1 MKSNENFDYNF
12 FIKIICVIAALAL
25 VFVIAVTLVSLITR
39 DAPVKTNGDNAE
51 TFVFA
56 DSESNPAQPPD
67 TEAESDTYTE
77 PPVTEK
83 VPETEAETVA
93 DTESET
99 ETSSDEP
106 FASPTVLGKTD
117 DAGDDYIEKL
127 TFLGDSTTYGL
138 KAYKMLAGG
147 KNTKQVWTSSSASLS
162 LNKIL
167 EKKIVY
173 PDTGKEMTIAE
184 AAEKAK
190 PEYLVITLGVEGVTF
205 LDEEGFKEQYT
216 ALVEAV
222 KNASPD
228 TKIILQSIFPV
239 NSETFSNPDK
249 LNNDLID
256 KANGWVLEIAEN
268 TGVHYLDTQSV
279 LKSAD
284 GGLDKKYDN
293 GGNGINLNDTGF
305 GVVLD
310 YIKRHALV

>member
-1 MKSNENFDYNF
+1 MRNNENFDYNF

-25 VFVIAVTLVSLITR
+25 VFVIVVTLVSLITG
-39 DAPVKTNGDNAE
+39 DSQANTNSDDAE

-56 DSESNPAQPPD
+56 DSDAETAP
-67 TEAESDTYTE
+67 AESDGTETADRTDTE
-77 PPVTEK
+77 PPVT
-83 VPETEAETVA
+83 VSSPETEAETTDSA
-93 DTESET
+93 ESET
-99 ETSSDEP
+99 VSDEP
-106 FASPTVLGKTD
+106 VSVPTILGETD
-117 DAGDDYIEKL
+117 DAGDDYINRL

-138 KAYKMLAGG
+138 KAYKMLADG

-173 PDTGKEMTIAE
+173 PENGKEMTVSE
-184 AAEKAK
+184 AAENAK

-256 KANGWVLEIAEN
+256 KANGWVLEIAES

-279 LKSAD
+279 LKNSD

-310 YIKRHALV
+310 YIKKHALT

>member
-39 DAPVKTNGDNAE
+39 DAPAKTNGDNAE

-56 DSESNPAQPPD
+56 DSESGTAQPTD
-67 TEAESDTYTE
+67 TETESDTYTE

-106 FASPTVLGKTD
+106 SASPTVLGETD

-138 KAYKMLAGG
+138 KAYKM
-147 KNTKQVWTSSSASLS
+147 
-162 LNKIL
+162 L

-279 LKSAD
+279 LKNAG

-310 YIKRHALV
+310 YIKRHALA